1 MKVAIRATSKQ
12 LIPTG
17 PFRICNLSCN
27 CGDKISKPY
36 RLVSISQAAEPSWR
50 SQISNQ
56 NFRVRAKLLKSGT
69 KLKTRS
75 LHVKSLNAIK
85 AERNHLGKTSSFF
98 PIWLGIIVCNVD
110 RRKWLRTNARV
121 AKFGPNASGNRDSF
135 GKDFETVQ
143 RMLVDQKTVTNAIDT
158 KSPTKREVGAQSSP
172 KFIDLNG
179 RDGQI

>member
-1 MKVAIRATSKQ
+1 MVPATAVPPGPVTLKLATVSVAGFIAVLKVALMSVFKATFVAPLAGIVDTTAGPVTTSSPHPAMKMAIRAMSKQ

-36 RLVSISQAAEPSWR
+36 RLVGISQAAETSWR
-50 SQISNQ
+50 SQISNR

-85 AERNHLGKTSSFF
+85 AERNHLGKTASFF

-110 RRKWLRTNARV
+110 RRK
-121 AKFGPNASGNRDSF
+121 
-135 GKDFETVQ
+135 
-143 RMLVDQKTVTNAIDT
+143 
-158 KSPTKREVGAQSSP
+158 
-172 KFIDLNG
+172 
-179 RDGQI
+179 